1 MLDSTNNCPPA
12 FCSLHW
18 QHDTTDFFYRPQ
30 SSKMMTDTDGSVAL
44 HKRRCRTN
52 LKNAELSKR
61 TFRIFLE
68 KQILSHVGVE
78 IRKNTDD
85 AQTPLTP
92 AAFDYNEGDL
102 TLNYAR
108 LAFQPF
114 GAIVSGEK
122 SFIRSNLN
130 LPNLENKT
138 RPTDQAVEV
147 ANANQNTD
155 LEVDTHEDSPQC
167 KSKASTHTPLA
178 SNQNTSNLK
187 INKVT
192 NVESSRTSVHV
203 NSPEWFQ
210 DNEAASVHGSL
221 LSESISDT
229 NVYNINS
236 RGNISHK
243 RCRWKRIL
251 FCCVN

>member
-1 MLDSTNNCPPA
+1 
-12 FCSLHW
+12 
-18 QHDTTDFFYRPQ
+18 
-30 SSKMMTDTDGSVAL
+30 MTDIDGSVAL

-68 KQILSHVGVE
+68 KQILSHVKVE
-78 IRKNTDD
+78 IRKNTDEV
-85 AQTPLTP
+85 QTPSTP
-92 AAFDYNEGDL
+92 VFDYNEGDL

-114 GAIVSGEK
+114 RTTMSGEK
-122 SFIRSNLN
+122 SFIKSDLN
-130 LPNLENKT
+130 LPSLEAEACPIDK
-138 RPTDQAVEV
+138 AVRV
-147 ANANQNTD
+147 ADATINHDTNSEANTY
-155 LEVDTHEDSPQC
+155 EDSPQC
-167 KSKASTHTPLA
+167 KSKASRTTLA
-178 SNQNTSNLK
+178 SNQNTSDLK

-192 NVESSRTSVHV
+192 NVESSHILIYD

-210 DNEAASVHGSL
+210 DNETASVHGSL
-221 LSESISDT
+221 LSEATSDT
-229 NVYNINS
+229 NIYNINL
-236 RGNISHK
+236 RKNVNHK